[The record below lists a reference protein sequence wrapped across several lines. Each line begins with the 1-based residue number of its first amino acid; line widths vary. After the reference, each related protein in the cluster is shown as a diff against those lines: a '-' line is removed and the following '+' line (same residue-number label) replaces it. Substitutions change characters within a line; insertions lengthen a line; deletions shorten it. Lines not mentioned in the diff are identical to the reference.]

1 MLKALLVDMDGTLV
15 HSAGANAA
23 AYAAA
28 LAEWGIETDPVRLA
42 PEIDGRSW
50 RDFLPALTATRPD
63 VPAEQVA
70 RRKRALYP
78 GFFHLLRPN
87 EALIGLVRSVR
98 GRLATGLVTT
108 ASSVAVE
115 GITERFALAD
125 LFDVVVS
132 GDHVTRPKPD
142 PEAYVI
148 AAGMLAV
155 RPDECLVI
163 EDSETGVAAAQA
175 FGGGLLRWSEPRAVF
190 LA

>member
-15 HSAGANAA
+15 HSAHANAA

-28 LAEWGIETDPVRLA
+28 LAEWGIDADPARLA

-50 RDFLPALTATRPD
+50 RDFLPGLTAARSD
-63 VPAEQVA
+63 VPAESVA

-78 GFFHLLRPN
+78 SFFHLLRLN
-87 EALIGLVRSVR
+87 EPVIGLVRSVR

-115 GITERFALAD
+115 GIMERFALAD

-132 GDHVTRPKPD
+132 GDHVTRAKPA
-142 PEAYVI
+142 PEAY
-148 AAGMLAV
+148 MLAATMLSV
-155 RPDECLVI
+155 LPAECLVI
-163 EDSETGVAAAQA
+163 EDSDTGVAAVRA
-175 FGGGLLRWSEPRAVF
+175 FGGSLLRWSET
-190 LA
+190 